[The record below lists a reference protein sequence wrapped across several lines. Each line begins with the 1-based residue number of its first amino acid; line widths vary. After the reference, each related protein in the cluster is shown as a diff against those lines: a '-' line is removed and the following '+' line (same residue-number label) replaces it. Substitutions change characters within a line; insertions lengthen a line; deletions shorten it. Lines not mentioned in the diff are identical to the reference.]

1 MGKCSQWNS
10 ESLDQPVAL
19 QQVSHPWGPW
29 LMNSTLHTFGWSDP
43 GCILCTDA
51 LFYDRRMKWKFDLC
65 KLFSHYEC
73 WRQAIVC
80 VLGTD
85 GFKYFPDQD
94 PATRKNM
101 ELHLDNL
108 RMLGSLHHFEKDIIL
123 SPDLALHR
131 KLDVGL
137 PWRSF
142 VELPRLQ
149 FPRMLNLGICARMG
163 VHTQLVPW
171 QEPGTSH
178 ANCGLRFCQSEEG
191 PFFPRSFAPNRCF
204 CFQSPS
210 ATLERECLDKVWR
223 NNVVKS
229 TRGTGNSGVRKYG
242 TPDQLDILFRFSHSL
257 LTLYESRK
265 LDWSSMN
272 FNCWKLTDDN
282 GVDPSILRSW
292 WYLRR
297 RKCQMDMMLNWVWNC
312 HLIPNNCC

>member
-1 MGKCSQWNS
+1 MIDSTDSTQGTTWKGKRFRLPCANVVSETANLWISPWRYNKYLIHGVHDWWIRLFTHSADQIRDVSCARMLCFMIAEWSGNS
-10 ESLDQPVAL
+10 ICARYFPTMNVEGRL
-19 QQVSHPWGPW
+19 QYVFWG
-29 LMNSTLHTFGWSDP
+29 F
-43 GCILCTDA
+43 
-51 LFYDRRMKWKFDLC
+51 
-65 KLFSHYEC
+65 
-73 WRQAIVC
+73 
-80 VLGTD
+80 LGTD
-85 GFKYFPDQD
+85 GFKYFPGQD

-178 ANCGLRFCQSEEG
+178 ANCGLRFCQGEEG

-223 NNVVKS
+223 NRCS
-229 TRGTGNSGVRKYG
+229 
-242 TPDQLDILFRFSHSL
+242 
-257 LTLYESRK
+257 
-265 LDWSSMN
+265 
-272 FNCWKLTDDN
+272 
-282 GVDPSILRSW
+282 
-292 WYLRR
+292 
-297 RKCQMDMMLNWVWNC
+297 
-312 HLIPNNCC
+312 